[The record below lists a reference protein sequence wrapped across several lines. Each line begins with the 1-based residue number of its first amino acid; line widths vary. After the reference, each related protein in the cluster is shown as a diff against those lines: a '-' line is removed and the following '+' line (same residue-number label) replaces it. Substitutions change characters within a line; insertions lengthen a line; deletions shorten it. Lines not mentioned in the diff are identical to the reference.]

1 MMQMCKSDDILR
13 VEGYK
18 VNESIAD
25 ELRLLLNHYSEITR
39 FVNEKIRHAMTEEED
54 KLFLQWLDNYEV
66 LIFKTTKNFVEKFES
81 EGLN

>member
-1 MMQMCKSDDILR
+1 M
-13 VEGYK
+13 
-18 VNESIAD
+18 NESIAD

-39 FVNEKIRHAMTEEED
+39 FVNEKIRHAMTEEEN

-66 LIFKTTKNFVEKFES
+66 LIFKTTKNFVENFES